1 MLLRRLRYWL
11 ESGKRA
17 AALREEMELHIQEK
31 AAELR
36 DRGFSERDALAEAR
50 RRFGNFTFKQEESR
64 DVWIMRWWSELCQDV
79 RYGVRTL
86 SSQPGFTFAAVLTL
100 VLGIGVNA
108 VFFNVYN
115 SLAFAPWGIRD
126 GASAVQVWAERGP
139 GMWSGMSWPHFR
151 YLRDNAQTFEGLAA
165 FSGTPFR
172 VYSGDASW
180 DLETVTV
187 NGNYFDVLGTG
198 FTLGRGFTTTSDDER
213 DRPAEAVLHYDTWRS
228 RFGGDPG
235 VIGRPLEIGGHRVEV
250 VGVAAAGFDG
260 GAPSKPAIWLP
271 AAWHDVT
278 HPGQSMTNA
287 DDCCRALIGRLK
299 ATASRQQAQAELNTL
314 SAQFLSAASQ
324 KPQRILL
331 TSASFLANPRRS
343 TQFSTI
349 LLPIAVAF
357 FLILLLACA
366 NVSNLQLARGS
377 SRGREIAVRLALGA
391 GRGRVLRQL
400 MVESLLLSTLAGILS
415 LVVSAAVPARI
426 FDMAAGSPGTLTFRF
441 ENDIRVYAF
450 VLLAVFAAT
459 LFSGLL
465 PALQTV
471 RTIDLNGLREGTRA
485 TARGWTRSILLAAQV
500 ALCAILLSGTM
511 LLVRSLNNVR
521 DANVGFDH
529 RSLIVTSTGLETSGA
544 TQREAPGLI
553 DELTAAVAALP
564 GVETVAWASPIPLGE
579 DFSDTDITN
588 PSTNERIDAGVGA
601 VSAGFFRALGVPL
614 LAGRDFGPRDSTDS
628 NLVIINEAMAQ
639 RLFPGENAVGKSLR
653 SSRQLEV
660 IGVVRNFTTM
670 RFGSDEIPFLWKTAS
685 PGLGTTILIRYSGPV
700 EPILHTLPGRAR
712 ELDRRFLLSAAPYSE
727 TIAAAQ
733 GSSRRMAAVA
743 GVLAGLCLLVACV
756 GIYGVAAYNAA
767 QRTRE
772 MGIRMAMGAQP
783 RAVIV
788 MVIRENLRTVIAG
801 GMLGIVGA
809 IGFGQLLTSW
819 LYGVKPGDAFSI
831 VTAMS
836 ILLATSVLAALIPA
850 RRCSRVDPA
859 ITLRQE

>member
-1 MLLRRLRYWL
+1 MLLRRIRYWL

-17 AALREEMELHIQEK
+17 AALREEMELHIEEK

-36 DRGFSERDALAEAR
+36 DRGLSERDALSEAR
-50 RRFGNFTFKQEESR
+50 RRFGNVPLKQEESR
-64 DVWIMRWWSELCQDV
+64 DVWIMRWWSEVCQDV

-86 SSQPGFTFAAVLTL
+86 SSQFGFTFAAVLTL

-126 GASAVQVWAERGP
+126 GASAVQVWAELDP
-139 GMWSGMSWPHFR
+139 GIWNGMSWPHVR
-151 YLRDNAQTFEGLAA
+151 YLRDHVQSFEGLAA
-165 FSGTPFR
+165 FSGTAFR
-172 VYSGDASW
+172 VHSGDASW

-187 NGNYFDVLGTG
+187 SGNYFDVLGTG
-198 FTLGRGFTTTSDDER
+198 FAIGRGFSTISDDGR

-235 VIGRPLEIGGHRVEV
+235 VIGRFLEIGGHRIEI

-260 GAPSKPAIWLP
+260 AAPNKPAIWLP
-271 AAWHDVT
+271 AAWHEVT
-278 HPGQSMTNA
+278 HPGRSITDA
-287 DDCCRALIGRLK
+287 DDCCRAIIGRLK
-299 ATASRQQAQAELNTL
+299 ATVTRQQAQAELNTL
-314 SAQFLSAASQ
+314 SAQFLSAAGQ

-331 TSASFLANPRRS
+331 TSPSFLANPRRS
-343 TQFSTI
+343 TQFSTV
-349 LLPIAVAF
+349 LVPIAVAF

-400 MVESLLLSTLAGILS
+400 MVESSLLSSLAGIFS
-415 LVVSAAVPARI
+415 LAVSAIVSARI

-450 VLLAVFAAT
+450 VLLATFAAA
-459 LFSGLL
+459 LLSGLL
-465 PALQTV
+465 PAFQAV
-471 RTIDLNGLREGTRA
+471 RTIDLKGLREGTRA
-485 TARGWTRSILLAAQV
+485 TARGWTRSVLLAAQV
-500 ALCAILLSGTM
+500 GLCAILLTGTM
-511 LLVRSLNNVR
+511 LLVRSLNHVR
-521 DANVGFDH
+521 DADVGFDH
-529 RSLIVTSTGLETSGA
+529 RNLIVASTGLKTSGA
-544 TQREAPGLI
+544 TPLEAPAMI
-553 DELTAAVAALP
+553 DELAAAVASLP

-588 PSTNERIDAGVGA
+588 PLTNERIEVGVGT
-601 VSAGFFRALGVPL
+601 VSAGFFRALGIPL
-614 LAGRDFGPRDSTDS
+614 LAGRDFSGRESQDS

-639 RLFPGENAVGKSLR
+639 RLFPGENAVGRSLR

-660 IGVVRNFTTM
+660 IGVVRNFSTM
-670 RFGSDEIPFLWKTAS
+670 GFGSDEIPFLWKTAS
-685 PGLGTTILIRYSGPV
+685 VTLGTAMLIRYSGPV
-700 EPILHTLPGRAR
+700 EPLLQKLPARAR
-712 ELDRRFLLSAAPYSE
+712 ELDRRFLLSAAPYSA
-727 TIAAAQ
+727 TIAAAE
-733 GSSRRMAAVA
+733 GSSRRAAAVA

-772 MGIRMAMGAQP
+772 MGIRLAMGAQP
-783 RAVIV
+783 RAVIL
-788 MVIRENLRTVIAG
+788 MVLRENLRTVIAG
-801 GMLGIVGA
+801 GA
-809 IGFGQLLTSW
+809 IGIAGAVAFGQLLKTW
-819 LYGVKPGDAFSI
+819 LYGVKPGDLLSVVAAI
-831 VTAMS
+831 S
-836 ILLATSVLAALIPA
+836 ILLGASVLAAWFPA